1 MVVKVLGAFTK
12 RSLSQ
17 QKEQVSLKRQ
27 NPENGGLVSADR
39 QASWL
44 SCLQHPVSSKSSTV
58 DFLPGACLVALT
70 YGTGHKACRY
80 SCNARVVK
88 GRRFP
93 AWILT

>member
-39 QASWL
+39 KASLL
-44 SCLQHPVSSKSSTV
+44 SCLQHPVS
-58 DFLPGACLVALT
+58 
-70 YGTGHKACRY
+70 
-80 SCNARVVK
+80 
-88 GRRFP
+88 
-93 AWILT
+93 